1 MDLVDLARAALENDT
16 PGTLKS
22 INAGQEPFV
31 DPAKPQLHPMVYDMN
46 VKLVANPDPD
56 VSGQSMKGKP
66 DAVGKLLRDEIVA
79 GALDRGSGWVTYVYA
94 QPGKAGLFQKAAYYK
109 LSEGSDGKLHA
120 VCAGRYL
127 GPFAGTPSPG
137 ATAAAAPTQAEV
149 QTFVKKAL
157 AYAQENGKAAALK
170 AFAAPGGEFHQG
182 ELYVYAYDFNGT
194 VIANGGDPALVGA
207 NRWDYRDATGKYVVR
222 ELIDVARDPGSG
234 WVDYEYANPTQEG
247 AVQPKTSYVRGIDG
261 AWPIAAETFRPQE

>member
-1 MDLVDLARAALENDT
+1 MSEQQVMDLVDLARAALENDT

-194 VIANGGDPALVGA
+194 VIA
-207 NRWDYRDATGKYVVR
+207 
-222 ELIDVARDPGSG
+222 
-234 WVDYEYANPTQEG
+234 
-247 AVQPKTSYVRGIDG
+247 
-261 AWPIAAETFRPQE
+261 